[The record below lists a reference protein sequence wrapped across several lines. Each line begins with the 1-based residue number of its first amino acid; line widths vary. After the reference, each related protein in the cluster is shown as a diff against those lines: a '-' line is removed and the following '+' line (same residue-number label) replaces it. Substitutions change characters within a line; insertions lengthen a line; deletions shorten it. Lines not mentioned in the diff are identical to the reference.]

1 MQATLNSP
9 QWRRRATIGLVV
21 LALAL
26 AALWLVAHIP
36 RTLTVFMI
44 AAFIAFGVHPIVEW
58 LVRRMPRGL
67 AIALVYTGLL
77 ATIVILIV
85 LVVPALLAQVTNL
98 AGNAPTYIATLQDW
112 IDNLQTALRA
122 RLGHTIL
129 PSGTADLKDLLAS
142 KMAIGFNAGIT
153 SVTAI
158 LVDTVTAAFIGISA
172 LVLSAFFVYRGSH
185 VTDFV
190 DDVLPPERR
199 AAVRALVA
207 ELANVFGAY
216 VSGQVALCVITGALI
231 YALCAFAGLR
241 FALLLGILSGIAY
254 AVPFVGQIFAHLLA
268 TLLAAPQGG
277 AEILW
282 VNAIVFTVARVSD
295 NLLVPRIMSKNV
307 GISPI
312 VVMFSVFAGGEL
324 FGLPGL
330 LLGIPAAAMV
340 MVLWKFFRSGAML
353 THGDRVR
360 EAVVPS
366 SMASETAGG
375 VVTPARP
382 VPSSPGP
389 KPREA

>member
-1 MQATLNSP
+1 
-9 QWRRRATIGLVV
+9 
-21 LALAL
+21 
-26 AALWLVAHIP
+26 
-36 RTLTVFMI
+36 MI
-44 AAFIAFGVHPIVEW
+44 AAFIAFGVHPIVAW
-58 LVRRMPRGL
+58 LVRRMPRAL

-77 ATIVILIV
+77 AMIVILIV

-112 IDNLQTALRA
+112 IDNLQTVLRA

-129 PSGTADLKDLLAS
+129 PSGAADLKDLLAS
-142 KMAIGFNAGIT
+142 RLAVGFNTGIT

-172 LVLSAFFVYRGSH
+172 IVLSAFFVYRGSH

-190 DDVLPPERR
+190 DDILPPERR
-199 AAVRALVA
+199 ATVRALVA

-231 YALCAFAGLR
+231 YAFSAFAGLR

-312 VVMFSVFAGGEL
+312 VVMFAVFAGGEL

-353 THGDRVR
+353 TQGDRVR
-360 EAVVPS
+360 EAKASS
-366 SMASETAGG
+366 SMASGASASD
-375 VVTPARP
+375 VTPARP
-382 VPSSPGP
+382 VPSRPAP
-389 KPREA
+389 KPRGA